1 MAKNKNLHAAK
12 KAKNDEFYTQMTD
25 IENELRH
32 YKKHFKGKT
41 IFMNCDDPTES
52 NFWKYF
58 HLNFEF
64 FGLKK
69 IIATHYLE
77 NQKSYMLEYEGGND
91 VDTSVGIKNN
101 LEEDG
106 DFRSEESINL
116 LKRSDIVVTNP
127 PFSCYSSDTEVLTDK
142 GWKYFKDVDIKKDLI
157 FSLNK
162 DTKEMTYV
170 KAIDKLEQ
178 DYKGPMYNFKRRG
191 MDLLVTPN
199 HKMYSY
205 YKTSKGDFKPND
217 FINAENIKKS
227 HLHPL
232 IGYKYEHNLRKDVE
246 FRLPETTQLEQ
257 FSRKEITVPEK
268 KIDMGDWL
276 EFFGFYLADGCYRD
290 HINTLGKRD
299 YTISIAQNEENL
311 DYVLELIEKIGF
323 KPKYALK
330 QKGRKCYNISI
341 YSKQLWLHLKQF
353 GRSKDKFIPREFLNL
368 PKLYLKRLLKGFV
381 NGDSQNGKN
390 YLIITSRSKNLIQS
404 LQEII
409 LKVYGQITAFN
420 EDKGKYKNEEY
431 IMYELTVNKK
441 NISRNNIKYGEPE
454 IIDYNDK
461 IYCLTL
467 EKNNIMLVRRNHQ
480 ISFSGNCF
488 REYIAQLIEYNKN
501 FIIMGNQ
508 NAITYKEIFPLIKEN
523 KVWLGV
529 NTNKTMEF
537 KVPDNYDHT
546 KNGRI
551 DENGNKYVK
560 VPAISWFTNLEHY
573 KRNEEIIL
581 WKSYNEEDN
590 PKYDNYDAIE
600 VSKVKEIPEDYFG
613 AMGVPITFLNKYNP
627 NQFEIIKFRKGDDGK
642 DLVINGKSP
651 YFRILIKRKDQN

>member
-1 MAKNKNLHAAK
+1 MRKNKSLHAAK

-25 IENELRH
+25 IEKELRH
-32 YKKHFKGKT
+32 YKNHFKDKT
-41 IFMNCDDPTES
+41 VFMNCDDPKES

-77 NQKSYMLEYEGGND
+77 GQKSYMLEYEGGND
-91 VDTSVGIKNN
+91 VNTSVGVKTN

-127 PFSCYSSDTEVLTDK
+127 PFSL
-142 GWKYFKDVDIKKDLI
+142 
-157 FSLNK
+157 
-162 DTKEMTYV
+162 
-170 KAIDKLEQ
+170 
-178 DYKGPMYNFKRRG
+178 
-191 MDLLVTPN
+191 
-199 HKMYSY
+199 
-205 YKTSKGDFKPND
+205 
-217 FINAENIKKS
+217 
-227 HLHPL
+227 
-232 IGYKYEHNLRKDVE
+232 
-246 FRLPETTQLEQ
+246 
-257 FSRKEITVPEK
+257 
-268 KIDMGDWL
+268 
-276 EFFGFYLADGCYRD
+276 
-290 HINTLGKRD
+290 
-299 YTISIAQNEENL
+299 
-311 DYVLELIEKIGF
+311 
-323 KPKYALK
+323 
-330 QKGRKCYNISI
+330 
-341 YSKQLWLHLKQF
+341 
-353 GRSKDKFIPREFLNL
+353 
-368 PKLYLKRLLKGFV
+368 
-381 NGDSQNGKN
+381 
-390 YLIITSRSKNLIQS
+390 
-404 LQEII
+404 
-409 LKVYGQITAFN
+409 
-420 EDKGKYKNEEY
+420 
-431 IMYELTVNKK
+431 
-441 NISRNNIKYGEPE
+441 
-454 IIDYNDK
+454 
-461 IYCLTL
+461 
-467 EKNNIMLVRRNHQ
+467 
-480 ISFSGNCF
+480 F

-537 KVPDNYDHT
+537 KVPDDYDHT